1 MKKDLLKQIAEKGY
15 AVSYAACLNNSTYD
29 IIRSVPAI
37 VTCLSL
43 FVGILGLVCS
53 AFTAKWISV
62 CVLLLSILSLYAEK
76 FTDNIEGYGERGK
89 THTDQHNRLK
99 NLYVKVKHA
108 PENDKMEKYVNEYQA
123 IEKEFNE
130 SSQPKQIVLLS
141 DWFAHFK
148 LFCQKD
154 TRWMDEQLHFKW
166 WKNKMPETAK
176 AILIVAIIV
185 TIVYYCIAVPQLN
198 AFFCKL
204 LFIEK

>member
-15 AVSYAACLNNSTYD
+15 AVIYAACLNYSTYD

-43 FVGILGLVCS
+43 FVGIIGLVWN

-62 CVLLLSILSLYAEK
+62 CILMLGILSLYAEK
-76 FTDNIEGYGERGK
+76 FTDNIEGYGECGK
-89 THTDQHNRLK
+89 IHTDQHNRLK
-99 NLYVKVKHA
+99 NLYIKVKHA
-108 PENDKMEKYVNEYQA
+108 PENDKMEKYMNEYQA

-130 SSQPKQIVLLS
+130 SSQPNQIVLLS

-154 TRWMDEQLHFKW
+154 TRWMDEQLHFSLWRDKI
-166 WKNKMPETAK
+166 PQTAK
-176 AILIVAIIV
+176 VCFIVLIIAIA
-185 TIVYYCIAVPQLN
+185 VYYCIAVPQLN
-198 AFFCKL
+198 AFFSKL

>member
-15 AVSYAACLNNSTYD
+15 AVIYAACLNYSTYD

-43 FVGILGLVCS
+43 FVGILGLVCN

-62 CVLLLSILSLYAEK
+62 CVLLLGILSLYAEK

-108 PENDKMEKYVNEYQA
+108 PENDEMEKYMNEYQA

-148 LFCQKD
+148 LFRQKD

-176 AILIVAIIV
+176 AILKVAIIV
-185 TIVYYCIAVPQLN
+185 IIVYYCIAVPQLN